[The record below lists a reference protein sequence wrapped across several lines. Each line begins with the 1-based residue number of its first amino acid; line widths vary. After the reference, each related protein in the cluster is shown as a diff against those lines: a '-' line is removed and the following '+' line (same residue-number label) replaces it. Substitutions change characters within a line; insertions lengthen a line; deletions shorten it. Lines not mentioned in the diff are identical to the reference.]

1 MKVVRAGEGRSEQ
14 GTTFTGQV
22 RLDRLLSQQSAGG
35 MSVSLVRFEDGA
47 RTHWHTHPGEQILY
61 VLEGEG
67 RAGAEGAEEQRLRPG
82 DVVYSP
88 PGERHWHG
96 AAPGASMAHLS
107 VTTVGSPEWFEA
119 PE

>member
-1 MKVVRAGEGRSEQ
+1 MKVVRRDDVPGERGQ
-14 GTTFTGQV
+14 TFTGEV
-22 RLDRLLSQQSAGG
+22 TLTRLLTAQQSEG
-35 MSVSLVRFEDGA
+35 MMVSLVRFEDGA

-67 RAGAEGAEEQRLRPG
+67 RIGTAAAETHLAVG

-96 AAPGASMAHLS
+96 AAAGRSMVHLS
-107 VTTVGSPEWFEA
+107 VTTVGSPEWFDA